1 MSEKKHVLI
10 IEDDE
15 AIRFGTRL
23 RLETR
28 DYAVTTAVDGCDGL
42 EQIRVN
48 QPDVILMDIRMP
60 HMDGLTALAELK
72 SDATTCQIPVIIA
85 SASLGDKTTAL
96 DIGAKYFL
104 CKPYSNDALFAV
116 VESSL

>member
-1 MSEKKHVLI
+1 MSKQTRVLI
-10 IEDDE
+10 VEDDE
-15 AIRFGTRL
+15 AIRFGTQL

-28 DYAVTTAVDGCDGL
+28 DFAVSTAIDGCDGL
-42 EQIRVN
+42 QQIRAD

-60 HMDGLTALAELK
+60 NMDGLTALAELK
-72 SDATTCQIPVIIA
+72 ADPTTSEIPVIIA

-116 VESSL
+116 VDSSL